1 LPRSATNNRF
11 NNGSRYAI
19 PTNVDRL
26 PTSESVIPLI
36 PERKSSNN
44 EQVLDW
50 MKSFNIPKR
59 PIAATTNIR
68 TNNRPPIT
76 ANTSRYPISPSSPR
90 VVENDGTWKF
100 VRRRPGVSNSS
111 SYMVTKIYTT
121 INTIIEPKRFSI

>member
-1 LPRSATNNRF
+1 
-11 NNGSRYAI
+11 
-19 PTNVDRL
+19 
-26 PTSESVIPLI
+26 
-36 PERKSSNN
+36 
-44 EQVLDW
+44 

-68 TNNRPPIT
+68 TNNRTPIT
-76 ANTSRYPISPSSPR
+76 ASTSRYPISPSSPR

-121 INTIIEPKRFSI
+121 TTTAMTTINIIIKT